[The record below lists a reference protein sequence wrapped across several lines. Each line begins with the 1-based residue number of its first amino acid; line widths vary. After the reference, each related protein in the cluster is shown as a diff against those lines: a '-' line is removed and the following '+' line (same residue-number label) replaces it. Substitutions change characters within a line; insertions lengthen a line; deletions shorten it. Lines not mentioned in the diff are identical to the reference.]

1 MRRVLPPIIF
11 LTLATGLSATS
22 QESDWIIY
30 KNKKLP
36 LFSNPL
42 EVYFQQFEK
51 QEERRIFNPPFG
63 LRPNN
68 LPTFYTEKGGGE
80 KSSNWRG
87 YVAKWLIEGDKLYLS
102 GIDAWV
108 FCGEKPKTFKDF
120 IQASKKAENWRKA
133 ALKDVAPGKMQHG
146 RIFAD
151 WYSGELRIPQGKLLL
166 YVQQGYLTKYESET
180 IINVNK
186 GIITSISLIHNNLS
200 PTEQEQADRDQ
211 REIAEMPP
219 PPPPPK
225 RRTYKRQ

>member
-1 MRRVLPPIIF
+1 
-11 LTLATGLSATS
+11 
-22 QESDWIIY
+22 
-30 KNKKLP
+30 
-36 LFSNPL
+36 
-42 EVYFQQFEK
+42 
-51 QEERRIFNPPFG
+51 
-63 LRPNN
+63 
-68 LPTFYTEKGGGE
+68 
-80 KSSNWRG
+80 
-87 YVAKWLIEGDKLYLS
+87 
-102 GIDAWV
+102 
-108 FCGEKPKTFKDF
+108 
-120 IQASKKAENWRKA
+120 
-133 ALKDVAPGKMQHG
+133 MQHG